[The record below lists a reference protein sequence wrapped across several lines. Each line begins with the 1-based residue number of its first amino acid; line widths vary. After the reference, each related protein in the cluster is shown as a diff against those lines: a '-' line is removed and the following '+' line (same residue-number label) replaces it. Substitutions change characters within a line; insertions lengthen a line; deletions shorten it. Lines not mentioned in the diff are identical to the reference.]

1 MGSETYT
8 MAKTVKTIDLK
19 PTTDIVDDYV
29 VIIRKGDPVRSNSGK
44 SILLA
49 SSRGKVSKDI
59 EGEQVDF
66 NFNVY
71 KKENK
76 SDSE

>member
-1 MGSETYT
+1 
-8 MAKTVKTIDLK
+8 MAKTIKTIDLK
-19 PTTDIVDDYV
+19 PTTDVVDGYV
-29 VIIRKGDPVRSNSGK
+29 VIIRKVDPVLSTSRK

-71 KKENK
+71 RKK
-76 SDSE
+76 SDEDDE

>member
-1 MGSETYT
+1 
-8 MAKTVKTIDLK
+8 MAKTIKTIDLK
-19 PTTDIVDDYV
+19 PTTDVVDGYV
-29 VIIRKGDPVRSNSGK
+29 VIIRKVDPVLSNSRK

-71 KKENK
+71 KKEHK

>member
-1 MGSETYT
+1 
-8 MAKTVKTIDLK
+8 MAKTIKTIDLK
-19 PTTDIVDDYV
+19 PTTDVVDGYV
-29 VIIRKGDPVRSNSGK
+29 VIIRKVDPVLSISRK

-71 KKENK
+71 RKK
-76 SDSE
+76 SDEDDE

>member
-1 MGSETYT
+1 

-19 PTTDIVDDYV
+19 PTTDVVDGYV
-29 VIIRKGDPVRSNSGK
+29 VIIRKVDPVLSNSRK

-71 KKENK
+71 RKK
-76 SDSE
+76 SDEDDE

>member
-1 MGSETYT
+1 
-8 MAKTVKTIDLK
+8 MAKTIKTIDLK
-19 PTTDIVDDYV
+19 PTTDVVDGYV
-29 VIIRKGDPVRSNSGK
+29 VIIRKVDPVLSNSRK

-71 KKENK
+71 RKK
-76 SDSE
+76 SDEDDE

>member
-29 VIIRKGDPVRSNSGK
+29 VIIRKVDPVRSNSGK

-59 EGEQVDF
+59 QGEPVDF

-71 KKENK
+71 KKETK
-76 SDSE
+76 TDSE

>member
-1 MGSETYT
+1 
-8 MAKTVKTIDLK
+8 MAKTIKTIDLT
-19 PTTDIVDDYV
+19 PTTDVVDGYV
-29 VIIRKGDPVRSNSGK
+29 VIIRKVDPVRSNSGK

-71 KKENK
+71 RKK
-76 SDSE
+76 SDEDDE

>member
-1 MGSETYT
+1 
-8 MAKTVKTIDLK
+8 MANTIKTIDLK
-19 PTTDIVDDYV
+19 PTTDVVDGYV
-29 VIIRKGDPVRSNSGK
+29 VIIRKVDPVLSNSRK

-71 KKENK
+71 RKK
-76 SDSE
+76 SDEDDE

>member
-1 MGSETYT
+1 
-8 MAKTVKTIDLK
+8 MAKTIKTIDLK
-19 PTTDIVDDYV
+19 PTTDVVDDYV
-29 VIIRKGDPVRSNSGK
+29 VIIRKVDPVRSNSGK

>member
-1 MGSETYT
+1 
-8 MAKTVKTIDLK
+8 MAKTIKTIDLK
-19 PTTDIVDDYV
+19 PTTDVVDGYV
-29 VIIRKGDPVRSNSGK
+29 VIIRKVDPVLSNSRK